1 MVFGHRPAGPVSY
14 FVRRLGAEP
23 APGCGRD
30 VGYPTPPARIRTSV
44 LTASGSCRESSAP
57 AFGAWAAHAVPVPV
71 MTAHQRRMIRCRA
84 RDVVCCH
91 QLPATVQP
99 GTCLTL
105 QTGYMADSF
114 LGLFDR
120 CQRPF
125 GGVTGA
131 RACPGSPQEGP
142 GRSAATTTSPAE
154 RSAGGP
160 CGPTWASPPHLS
172 SDGPS
177 CTGPAAGPGV
187 SG

>member
-1 MVFGHRPAGPVSY
+1 MGH
-14 FVRRLGAEP
+14 
-23 APGCGRD
+23 
-30 VGYPTPPARIRTSV
+30 PARQLPGLPPSRIGAPRHSHESAELSGATEYTVVRSMPRANPRV
-44 LTASGSCRESSAP
+44 VMPRLVPRLSGSRKLVAELGHNSTESHPVGWS
-57 AFGAWAAHAVPVPV
+57 WA
-71 MTAHQRRMIRCRA
+71 
-84 RDVVCCH
+84 
-91 QLPATVQP
+91 VQP